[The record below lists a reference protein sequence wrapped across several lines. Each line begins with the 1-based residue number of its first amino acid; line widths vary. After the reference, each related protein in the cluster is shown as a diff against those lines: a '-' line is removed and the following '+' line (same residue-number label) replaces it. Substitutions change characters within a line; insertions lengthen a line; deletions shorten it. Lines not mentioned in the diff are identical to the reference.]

1 MGDNVSYHS
10 FSLASNLGGSKNS
23 PAASCYENRL
33 LIRRRMDHLAQCRL
47 CLSGFTDPGGVVFVF
62 LSVSLPV

>member
-23 PAASCYENRL
+23 PVASCYENRL
-33 LIRRRMDHLAQCRL
+33 LIRRHGPLGATQT
-47 CLSGFTDPGGVVFVF
+47 LS
-62 LSVSLPV
+62 